1 MSEILT
7 SEDRLMIDVILV
19 GCTKVI
25 SKIIRENPK
34 DHARRLSKEYT
45 KSNVDAFVR
54 LRYLSK
60 QEKDNRQTFRP
71 YDIRNNIPE
80 DLKKLKNI
88 QAGDLRRVLQSLE
101 RTNVVVSKAYK
112 DFEDNRRGSS
122 KKKDKPSGVNSP
134 YQTAQFYNNMKKLLT
149 KSNALDLVH
158 HLLLESGML
167 YRYSKYMKLVYLYV
181 IKINH
186 NRDKAWNIC
195 KSVFPL
201 SSTETDFDKL
211 YKQMHSTGNFSD
223 SRMLEE
229 LASDKAK
236 LFVRSHSPDH
246 FIGLYEIGGQFFKA

>member
-19 GCTKVI
+19 GCTKII
-25 SKIIRENPK
+25 SKIICENPK
-34 DHARRLSKEYT
+34 DHAKRLSKEYI
-45 KSNVDAFVR
+45 KSNVDTFVR

-71 YDIRNNIPE
+71 FDIRNNIPE
-80 DLKKLKNI
+80 DLTKLKNI
-88 QAGDLRRVLQSLE
+88 EAGDLRRVLQSLE
-101 RTNVVVSKAYK
+101 RTNVVVTKAK
-112 DFEDNRRGSS
+112 DFEDNRRRSS

-134 YQTAQFYNNMKKLLT
+134 YQTTQFYNNMKKLLT
-149 KSNALDLVH
+149 KPNALDLVH

-195 KSVFPL
+195 KSVFPR
-201 SSTETDFDKL
+201 SSTVTDFDKL
-211 YKQMHSTGNFSD
+211 YKQIHSTGNFSD
-223 SRMLEE
+223 SRMLDE
-229 LASDKAK
+229 LASNEA
-236 LFVRSHSPDH
+236 VRSHSPDH

>member
-25 SKIIRENPK
+25 SKIIREKPK

-45 KSNVDAFVR
+45 KSNVDTFIR

-101 RTNVVVSKAYK
+101 RTNVAVSK
-112 DFEDNRRGSS
+112 DFEDNRRRSS

-134 YQTAQFYNNMKKLLT
+134 YQTTQFHNNLKKLLT
-149 KSNALDLVH
+149 NPNALDLVH
-158 HLLLESGML
+158 HILLESGML
-167 YRYSKYMKLVYLYV
+167 YGYIKYMKLVYFYV

-211 YKQMHSTGNFSD
+211 YKQMHSTGNFSE

-236 LFVRSHSPDH
+236 LVVRSHSPNH